1 MELQFSAR
9 VLIHAA
15 AKSATLGLNEC
26 LTVSFLHGI
35 SFAMPA
41 RALFGEAKKW

>member
-9 VLIHAA
+9 VLIRAA

-26 LTVSFLHGI
+26 LTVFFLHGI

-41 RALFGEAKKW
+41 RALFGEGKKW